1 LEQNKKDVWNSFFST
16 LSNLKDII
24 KPYAERS
31 GICAESAILLTVYS
45 EFPDLSISVRDEFVN
60 ELKSK
65 GFIKLEGNKPTVTSK
80 GAILAKSF
88 IQVRKQFFK

>member
-1 LEQNKKDVWNSFFST
+1 MEQNKKDIWNSFFGM
-16 LSNLKDII
+16 LNDLIDII
-24 KPYAERS
+24 TPYAERS

-45 EFPDLSISVRDEFVN
+45 EFPDFSISVRDEFIN

-65 GFIKLEGNKPTVTSK
+65 GLIKLEDSKPVITSK

-88 IQVRKQFFK
+88 IQLRKANF